1 MQSLASTSTRRAGR
15 RVRMLAIA
23 QIAFL
28 LVYLFVP
35 ASTIFAAGSA
45 DTSAQ
50 DTVTTSTSS
59 SSPTPTDSPT
69 PAPTPSPSPSPTDSP
84 TPSPTDSPTPA
95 PTDSPAPSPTPTA
108 TPAPS
113 YVPTGLEALTT
124 TGAIYWST
132 QTVAVSGTGF
142 QPDATVILAMV
153 EPAGSLGQQ
162 WSVTTASDG
171 TFSTGALLLGG
182 AGQYTVRA
190 YGPDWAG
197 DLAQAPLASTSFAA
211 QLPFTEG
218 LIVTFVAGTSSADQ
232 DAAIARDGGTQT
244 MAIPV
249 LNMRSVDTTSDVAT
263 TVFDAY
269 ASDSVVAHVEYD
281 QSRSAEATPNDTS
294 YPFQWSLPKIGWDQA
309 YGSIAPT
316 GSSTVAIL
324 DTGIDASHPDLAG
337 SVVAGTSVLD
347 GSNGE
352 TDPNGHGTWMAGIVA
367 AATNNGLGVAGVG
380 YAGVRV
386 MPVTVLRPDGTG
398 QDSDIISGVVWATQH
413 GANVILMAF
422 SNPGYSPALQAAI
435 DYAWSHGVVLVA
447 ATGNDSSTLPSYPAG
462 DREVVGVSATD
473 SSDAL
478 ATFSNSGA
486 DTFLAAPGVAISTT
500 DLGGGYTSIDGTSAS
515 AAEVAAAAALAQ
527 AVDPSVSNG
536 VIVGRLAE
544 SADPAGTS
552 DQTGNG
558 RLNLDRALLDT
569 GTNFVTPA
577 GAPGGGPLVG
587 PYVAAAASITSIS
600 VGAQSGTLTY
610 GTSASATFAVTVTGS
625 GTGFITIGVTGLPT
639 GASFS
644 PTRVPATGTQNCSSN
659 GCNFSL
665 TITTT
670 GSGVSRT
677 PAGSSTFTVSVTGDQ
692 HGQGANTANG
702 TLTVGKRALTVS
714 ATGVN
719 KVYDGTAAATVTL
732 SDNRVAGDVFTDTY
746 TTAVFADKNV
756 GTGKTVSVSG
766 VSISGTDA
774 ANYTLSSTTTSTM
787 ANITA
792 RPITVTAATDSKVYD
807 GTASSVGVPTI
818 TSGSLAPGDSA
829 TWTQTFDTKNVGTGK
844 TLTPSGSVS
853 DGNGGANYSIT
864 FAPVTTGTITA
875 RPLTVDFTAANK
887 TYDGTAAATITGC
900 SLAGVLG
907 GDTVACDYGGA
918 TASFADANVGTAKT
932 VTGSGFAL
940 TGAQAG
946 NYAITTTHTTTADIT
961 ALGLTVDFTAANKTY
976 DGTAAATIT
985 GCSLA
990 GVLGGDTVACDY
1002 GGATASFA
1010 DANVGT
1016 AKTVTGSGFALT
1028 GAQAGNYAITTTH
1041 TTTAD
1046 ITARPVAVTADPK
1059 TKVYGA
1065 PDPALTYEVTSG
1077 SVVFGDNF
1085 SGALTRVAGE
1095 NVGTYAITQGTLTLG
1110 SNYYLTYVGANLT
1123 ITQAS
1128 TSTGLTS
1135 SLNPSILGQSV
1146 TFTATVSVVSPGA
1159 GTPTGTVTFMD
1170 SSTTLGTGTLNGSG
1184 VATYT
1189 TSVLAVGSHSITAV
1203 YGGDSNFIAST
1214 SPALTQK
1221 VTYASSGTCYGAPGH
1236 AILQPINSDGSSVFK
1251 QGSTVPAKFRVCD
1264 ANGVSIGTPGVVSS
1278 FVLYKTS
1285 TAGTLTVDEAV
1296 DSTTPD
1302 TAFRWDSTSQQ
1313 WIFNMSSKSLK
1324 SGTIYYY
1331 KITLNDGSTILFN
1344 FALK

>member
-961 ALGLTVDFTAANKTY
+961 A
-976 DGTAAATIT
+976 
-985 GCSLA
+985 
-990 GVLGGDTVACDY
+990 
-1002 GGATASFA
+1002 
-1010 DANVGT
+1010 
-1016 AKTVTGSGFALT
+1016 
-1028 GAQAGNYAITTTH
+1028 
-1041 TTTAD
+1041 
-1046 ITARPVAVTADPK
+1046 RPVAVTADPK